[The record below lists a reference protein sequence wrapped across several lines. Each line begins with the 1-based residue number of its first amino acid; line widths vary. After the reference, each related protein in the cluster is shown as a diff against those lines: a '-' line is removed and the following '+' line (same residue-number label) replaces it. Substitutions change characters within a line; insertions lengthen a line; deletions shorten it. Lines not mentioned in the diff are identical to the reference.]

1 MSDITLTLPDGSI
14 QQVPRGSTPADF
26 ARSIG
31 QRLYDDAVAALVND
45 ELVDLT
51 IPLTQNAT
59 VQIITKQDDRGREVL
74 LHSTAHLLAQAVKQL
89 YPEAKLAVGP
99 ALEERFYYDIDL
111 DRPITDE
118 MLTEIEEE
126 MRRIAAADY
135 PVERQELTRAEALKI
150 FTDLGEDYKLEII
163 ADIDGNDN
171 ISAYRQNNFVDLCRG
186 PHVPSTGKIK
196 HFKLLSTSGAYWRGD
211 ERNKMLQRIYGTSW
225 GDKKSLKDYL
235 YRQEEAKRRD
245 HRKLGQELDLFSFH
259 PMAPAS
265 PFFHPKGAAIYL
277 ALETYIRSLYGKYG
291 YDEVI
296 TPQIFDVEL
305 WKQSGHWD
313 HYRENLFL
321 IPQGEDE
328 DKWMGVKP
336 MNCPGHAIIYA
347 SQLRSYR
354 DLPIRYADFGR
365 LHRYEKTGVLSGLTR
380 VRSFAID
387 DAHIFCTPE
396 QIGTE
401 IRSLFD
407 MIQEVYKV
415 FGFEDVEILLST
427 RPENFMGDAELW
439 DKAEA
444 ILAENL
450 TAAGIEFE
458 VDPGEGAFYGPKI
471 DFDFRD
477 ALKRKWQLTT
487 IQLDFSLPERF
498 GLKYIDARSSE
509 QRPVVIHRAILGSIE
524 RFIGVYLEHT
534 GGDLPLW
541 LSPVQ
546 VIVLPISEKSREY
559 GLRVGAQLKAAG
571 LRTQVDARDE
581 KVGAKIRQAEL
592 QKIPVMLVVGE
603 REAKAGTVSLR
614 RRKLGDEGIVA
625 LNDLVTRLLR
635 EIENKE
641 RSLSP

>member
-1 MSDITLTLPDGSI
+1 
-14 QQVPRGSTPADF
+14 
-26 ARSIG
+26 
-31 QRLYDDAVAALVND
+31 
-45 ELVDLT
+45 
-51 IPLTQNAT
+51 
-59 VQIITKQDDRGREVL
+59 
-74 LHSTAHLLAQAVKQL
+74 
-89 YPEAKLAVGP
+89 
-99 ALEERFYYDIDL
+99 
-111 DRPITDE
+111 
-118 MLTEIEEE
+118 
-126 MRRIAAADY
+126 
-135 PVERQELTRAEALKI
+135 
-150 FTDLGEDYKLEII
+150 
-163 ADIDGNDN
+163 
-171 ISAYRQNNFVDLCRG
+171 
-186 PHVPSTGKIK
+186 
-196 HFKLLSTSGAYWRGD
+196 
-211 ERNKMLQRIYGTSW
+211 
-225 GDKKSLKDYL
+225 
-235 YRQEEAKRRD
+235 
-245 HRKLGQELDLFSFH
+245 
-259 PMAPAS
+259 
-265 PFFHPKGAAIYL
+265 
-277 ALETYIRSLYGKYG
+277 
-291 YDEVI
+291 
-296 TPQIFDVEL
+296 
-305 WKQSGHWD
+305 
-313 HYRENLFL
+313 
-321 IPQGEDE
+321 
-328 DKWMGVKP
+328 MGVKP

-614 RRKLGDEGIVA
+614 RRKLGDGGIVA
-625 LNDLVTRLLR
+625 LDELVTRLLR